1 MLWDATFMN
10 CCKLWVK
17 ESLWCFR
24 KQFRIHSQQWWGNSQ
39 DLHNSEGPELV
50 VFTPALFIRP
60 LARRGG
66 LGGRN
71 LDKLSSLLPAI
82 VTDAVQVLKHFRLPH
97 KYNRSAHIEAYSLT
111 IYVIK
116 PFAVNSPQS
125 PWWYQRDLL
134 WRAITM
140 GNMSGW
146 SKT

>member
-1 MLWDATFMN
+1 MPPSWTAVS
-10 CCKLWVK
+10 CGW
-17 ESLWCFR
+17 R
-24 KQFRIHSQQWWGNSQ
+24 KVCGALGSSSGFILNNDEGTART
-39 DLHNSEGPELV
+39 LHNSEGPELV